1 MVLRNESPAGP
12 AASRNTGVAAGEAP
26 YVVFLDDDVR
36 PAGELLARHADVF
49 ARHPGP
55 VVSIGALLP
64 PATGGLAAWDDWQ
77 ADRVAREHR
86 RLARG
91 EASPSWTHLYTGN
104 VAVRRVDFV
113 EVGGFDDAFA
123 RQEDMELGFRLSQ
136 VGCRF
141 VFEPAA
147 VVWHEDERSLS
158 SWLRLPAANARNDVL
173 MDRLRPESDRLRSV
187 QEDLRGRHWLLRL
200 ARRVLGRPALSERSA
215 RLAAWAGS
223 SLYRL
228 GARRP
233 ALAAFSLVWDLE
245 YHRALVEATGR
256 AEGKPPPS
264 GP

>member
-1 MVLRNESPAGP
+1 LVLRNESSVGP
-12 AASRNTGVAAGEAP
+12 AASRNTGAAAGDAP

-36 PAGELLARHADVF
+36 PAGELLARHAGVF
-49 ARHPGP
+49 ARNPGP

-64 PATGGLAAWDDWQ
+64 PATGGLPPWDDWQ

-91 EASPSWTHLYTGN
+91 EVSPSWLHLYTGN
-104 VAVRRVDFV
+104 VGVRRVDFV

-136 VGCRF
+136 LGCRF

-147 VVWHEDERSLS
+147 VAWHENEHSLS

-173 MDRLRPESDRLRSV
+173 MDRLRPESERLRSLH
-187 QEDLRGRHWLLRL
+187 EELRGRHWLLRL
-200 ARRVLGRPALSERSA
+200 ARRALGRPAVSERSA
-215 RLAAWAGS
+215 RLAAWAGTG
-223 SLYRL
+223 LYRL

-233 ALAAFSLVWDLE
+233 ALSAFSLAWDLE
-245 YHRALVEATGR
+245 YHRGLAEATDR
-256 AEGKPPPS
+256 AEGKQPPS